1 MITGSSP
8 LSIGTNS
15 HSPANLPSCVT
26 MDGAP
31 PSGWFPGIDGRVRA
45 QNPPLHLRI
54 ASTGN
59 PGRGANILTSR
70 IGETG

>member
-31 PSGWFPGIDGRVRA
+31 PSGWFAGLNAACEALAANCLPGLPLPA
-45 QNPPLHLRI
+45 NPLEGLI
-54 ASTGN
+54 S
-59 PGRGANILTSR
+59 
-70 IGETG
+70 